1 MVHISKIQSAGR
13 VNHPSDLLSR
23 GQPVKVK
30 VMSIASNR
38 ISLSMADVDQVTG
51 RDLTPELRIK
61 SEAELAAENAARF
74 STGANGVGLGG
85 HSAVRGRPVSFADD
99 NRSRV
104 KRLTSPERWEIKQ
117 LIASGYA
124 KASDY
129 PDLDEDVSTPIAAV
143 AEAEE
148 DVDIEVKEDEAPF
161 LAGQAKRALELSPIK
176 IVKAPDGTLNRAALA
191 GASLAK
197 ERKELRQ
204 QEVNEQA
211 DSETRDL
218 STPWNDPMAQSS
230 DRLFAQDARGSAM
243 GRREQ
248 VVPAWRKETINK
260 ATSFGRITSLSI
272 QEQRQQLPVYKFREL
287 LMQAVRDVWIL
298 DFVPFGHY
306 SYPSVCRTRS

>member
-30 VMSIASNR
+30 VMSIAGTR

-74 STGANGVGLGG
+74 STGANGVGIGG
-85 HSAVRGRPVSFADD
+85 GESATRGRPVTFADD

-129 PDLDEDVSTPIAAV
+129 PDLDEDVSTPIAAA

-148 DVDIEVKEDEAPF
+148 DIDIEVKEDEAPF
-161 LAGQAKRALELSPIK
+161 LAGQAKRALELSPVK

-230 DRLFAQDARGSAM
+230 DRQFAQDARGSAL

-248 VVPAWRKETINK
+248 DVPAWRKETINK
-260 ATSFGRITSLSI
+260 ATSFGKITSLSI

-287 LMQAVRDVWIL
+287 LMQAVRDVWL
-298 DFVPFGHY
+298 FLFVPFRMACL
-306 SYPSVCRTRS
+306 PMCV